1 MRIRINGE
9 PTDMPDGLTVAGLIE
24 QLRMTGQRL
33 ALELNGEVVPRSRW
47 PETLL
52 ADGDQTEIVRAIGGG

>member
-9 PTDMPDGLTVAGLIE
+9 PADMPDGLTVAGLIE
-24 QLRMTGQRL
+24 QLKMTGQRL